1 MRVLHFYRTFYP
13 ASYGGIEQVIYQ
25 ICHGGES
32 RGIFAEVLTLGS
44 RERVG
49 DTVFD
54 TIPVHYAKTQFRIGG
69 AEISASAI
77 GRFRDLAEKADLLH
91 YHFPWPMADVAH
103 LVASGGKPSVLTYH
117 SDIVRQIRLYRI
129 YRPLMNVFLRR
140 IDRIVATSP
149 NYLQTSPVLAQYRDK
164 TSVIP
169 IGLDEDN
176 YPAPDA
182 GRLAYWRSRLPSPF
196 FLFVGMLRYYKG
208 LHILLDALKG
218 SAASVVIVG
227 AGPIESELKEH
238 ARREGLGN
246 VSFLGAIP
254 DEDKFALLTLCYGVV
269 FPSHLRAEA
278 FGVSLLEGAMYGK
291 PMISSEIGTGTS
303 HVNVGGVTGLV
314 VPPGDSAAL
323 RVALARLLD
332 EPGLAQQMGSNAR
345 ARYLE
350 LFQAEQMC
358 AAYAALYSAV
368 LR

>member
-25 ICHGGES
+25 ICHGCEP

-77 GRFRDLAEKADLLH
+77 GRFRDLAAKADLLH

-129 YRPLMNVFLRR
+129 YRPLMNVFLGR

-169 IGLDEDN
+169 IGLDEAN

-182 GRLAYWRSRLPSPF
+182 GAPGVLARPPARAVLPVRGHAALLQGAAHPARCAEGVRRERGDRGRRPDRARAEGARAQGRSGQCAASSAPYPTRTRSR
-196 FLFVGMLRYYKG
+196 
-208 LHILLDALKG
+208 
-218 SAASVVIVG
+218 
-227 AGPIESELKEH
+227 
-238 ARREGLGN
+238 
-246 VSFLGAIP
+246 
-254 DEDKFALLTLCYGVV
+254 C
-269 FPSHLRAEA
+269 
-278 FGVSLLEGAMYGK
+278 
-291 PMISSEIGTGTS
+291 
-303 HVNVGGVTGLV
+303 
-314 VPPGDSAAL
+314 
-323 RVALARLLD
+323 
-332 EPGLAQQMGSNAR
+332 
-345 ARYLE
+345 
-350 LFQAEQMC
+350 
-358 AAYAALYSAV
+358 
-368 LR
+368 

>member
-25 ICHGGES
+25 LCQGCEA

-44 RERVG
+44 GERVG

-77 GRFRDLAEKADLLH
+77 GRFRELADRADLLH

-103 LVASGGKPSVLTYH
+103 LLASTGKPSVLTYH

-129 YRPLMNVFLRR
+129 YRPLMHVFLRQV
-140 IDRIVATSP
+140 DRIVATSP
-149 NYLQTSPVLAQYRDK
+149 NYLQTSPVLAQFRDK

-169 IGLDEDN
+169 IGLDEHN
-176 YPAPDA
+176 YPAADA
-182 GRLAYWRSRLPSPF
+182 ALLAHWRSRLPSPF

-218 SAASVVIVG
+218 SGANVVIVG

-246 VSFLGAIP
+246 VTFMGAIP
-254 DEDKFALLTLCYGVV
+254 DADKIALLTLCYGVV

-278 FGVSLLEGAMYGK
+278 FGVSLLEGAMFGK

-314 VPPGDSAAL
+314 VPPGDAAAL
-323 RVALARLLD
+323 RGALARLLD
-332 EPGLAQQMGSNAR
+332 EPALAQQMGRNAR

-358 AAYAALYSAV
+358 ASYAELYRFV